1 MSLAA
6 SLVFGECKNATP
18 GINVWDN
25 RNGPGGACNTSRSL
39 THSLDS
45 TKEGL
50 PSMVPKLC
58 SIPDCSRPHKGH
70 GLCNMHLIRQRNTG
84 TTDSFIRSQEDRFW
98 EKVNKRGSVPAGRPE
113 LGRCWEWTAATND
126 HGYGVLRPA
135 GQRSGPNVKAHRYSA
150 ELAGMDID
158 GRHVLHSCDNP
169 PCVNPAH
176 LRPGTDAA
184 NMADAKERDR
194 IPLGSERANARL
206 VESQVSEIKQRLAA
220 GERQKD
226 MAPDYGVC
234 PGTIGAI
241 ARGVTWRHV
250 TPPAARD
257 LVACMAETLVSA

>member
-1 MSLAA
+1 MSLTEV
-6 SLVFGECKNATP
+6 LVLGERKNTTP

-25 RNGPGGACNTSRSL
+25 KSEASNRANGYRPL
-39 THSLDS
+39 TRSLDS

-58 SIPDCSRPHKGH
+58 SIPDCSRRHKGR
-70 GLCNMHLIRQRNTG
+70 GLCNMHLIRRRKTG
-84 TTDSFIRSQEDRFW
+84 TTDSFVRSQEERFW
-98 EKVNKRGSVPAGRPE
+98 EKVNKLGSVPAGRPE

-135 GQRSGPNVKAHRYSA
+135 GQRSGPTVKAHRYSA
-150 ELAGMDID
+150 ELAGMDIN
-158 GRHVLHSCDNP
+158 GRHVLHACDNP

-184 NMADAKERDR
+184 NMADALERDR

-206 VESQVSEIKQRLAA
+206 IESQVAEIKQRLAA
-220 GERQKD
+220 GARQKD
-226 MAPDYGVC
+226 LAPAYGVC

-241 ARGVTWRHV
+241 ARGTTWRHV
-250 TPPAARD
+250 
-257 LVACMAETLVSA
+257 LISA